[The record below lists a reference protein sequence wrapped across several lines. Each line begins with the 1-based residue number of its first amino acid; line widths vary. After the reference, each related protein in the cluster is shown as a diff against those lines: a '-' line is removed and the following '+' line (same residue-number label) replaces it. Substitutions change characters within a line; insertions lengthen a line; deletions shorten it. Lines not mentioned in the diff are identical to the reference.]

1 MTTDE
6 NTNETAGL
14 AEETGKQENNERLNL
29 EEKFERWLVR
39 FPKIHELYVK
49 YEEIITYLVVGGMTT
64 VVSWTCKFLANA
76 LLYHGAVEH
85 NTVQTLIL
93 SIINWTSGV
102 IFAFFTNRAYVFK
115 SKGPM
120 LPEAGKFVL
129 SRVST
134 LILDYVVMMIL
145 DTWLGINFYVATVT
159 SAVLVIVANYILSKV
174 LVFKKSE

>member
-1 MTTDE
+1 MKTDG
-6 NTNETAGL
+6 NINETTGSV
-14 AEETGKQENNERLNL
+14 EEKEKDRHLNL

-39 FPKIHELYVK
+39 FPKIHELYVE

-129 SRVST
+129 SRAST
-134 LILDYVVMMIL
+134 LVLDYVVMMVL
-145 DTWLGINFYVATVT
+145 DTWLGINFYVATII
-159 SAVLVIVANYILSKV
+159 SAVLVIVANYILSKL